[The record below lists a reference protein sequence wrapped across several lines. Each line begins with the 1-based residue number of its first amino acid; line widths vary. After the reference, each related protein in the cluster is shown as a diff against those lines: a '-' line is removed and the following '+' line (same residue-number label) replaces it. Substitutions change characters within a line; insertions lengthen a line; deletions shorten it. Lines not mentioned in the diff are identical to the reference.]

1 MVKLALHTPRVSCK
15 AKAWVGLGNQ
25 EGTMAQLCRDA
36 MGSAYLDGGGRRAEP
51 GETEHD
57 GRALM
62 DRKFSAPSLLPV
74 RIYQ

>member
-1 MVKLALHTPRVSCK
+1 MVKLALQIPRVSCK

-51 GETEHD
+51 GEIEMFVRSWT
-57 GRALM
+57 GSFQR
-62 DRKFSAPSLLPV
+62 LLS
-74 RIYQ
+74 YQ